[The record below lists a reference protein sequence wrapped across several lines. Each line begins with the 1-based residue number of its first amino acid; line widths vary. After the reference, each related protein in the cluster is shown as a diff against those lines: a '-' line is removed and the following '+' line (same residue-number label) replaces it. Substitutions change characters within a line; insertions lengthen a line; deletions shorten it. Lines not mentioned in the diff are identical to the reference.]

1 MKMEVGFEGLAPGMQ
16 DGGHPEGASQMGSS
30 KVFEGA
36 GDTLKQHIQEDS
48 LVGQD
53 QGVQFMRH
61 REHKVEVTHG
71 EEF

>member
-1 MKMEVGFEGLAPGMQ
+1 MKMEVGVEGLAPGMQ
-16 DGGHPEGASQMGSS
+16 DGGHPKGSSQMSAR

-36 GDTLKQHIQEDS
+36 GDTLEQYIQEDS

-53 QGVQFMRH
+53 QGVQFMRY
-61 REHKVEVTHG
+61 REHEVEVAHG